1 MNQLEAAR
9 RLWLAALP
17 VALIVAMAFPVSAAA
32 ATISE
37 SYAITGFE
45 YFATSTQGRFAGTAS
60 GSSGDSATWN
70 AVVNHTPLTTTATIT
85 GGYADLA
92 TSNVV
97 LIHGLFSGGSVT
109 QTSGFSGCTNQTY
122 DIVGTLKKVTRSDS
136 SRRGKGSFSA
146 TLTHYRAS
154 VFGTCIVYSASVEG
168 VITLS
173 F

>member
-1 MNQLEAAR
+1 MNQLEPAR
-9 RLWLAALP
+9 RLRLAALP
-17 VALIVAMAFPVSAAA
+17 AALIVAMAFPTSAAA

-37 SYAITGFE
+37 SYAITGYE

-92 TSNVV
+92 TSNFV
-97 LIHGLFSGGSVT
+97 LLHGLFSGGSVT
-109 QTSGFSGCTNQTY
+109 QTSGFSECTNQTY
-122 DIVGTLKKVTRSDS
+122 DVVGTLRKVTRSDS
-136 SRRGKGSFSA
+136 NRRGKGSFTA

-154 VFGTCIVYSASVEG
+154 VFGTCVVYSASVEG

>member
-1 MNQLEAAR
+1 MNHSAR
-9 RLWLAALP
+9 RLRLAALP

-37 SYAITGFE
+37 TYAIRGFE

-85 GGYADLA
+85 GGYADVA
-92 TSNVV
+92 TSNLVHV
-97 LIHGLFSGGSVT
+97 HGVFSGGSAT
-109 QTSGFSGCTNQTY
+109 QTSGFEGCTNQTY
-122 DIVGTLKKVTRSDS
+122 DVVGTLKKVTRSDS
-136 SRRGKGSFSA
+136 HRKGTGSFSA

-154 VFGTCIVYSASVEG
+154 VFGTCIVYSAGVEG
-168 VITLS
+168 AITLS